1 MAGDADLVVHLAC
14 RSCMLSPSNFM
25 NLHSVNL
32 YRPASDLQI
41 GNDFFWVFLG
51 RARYRVGIVS
61 SEDMALA

>member
-1 MAGDADLVVHLAC
+1 
-14 RSCMLSPSNFM
+14 MLSPSNFM

-61 SEDMALA
+61 SEDMFALA